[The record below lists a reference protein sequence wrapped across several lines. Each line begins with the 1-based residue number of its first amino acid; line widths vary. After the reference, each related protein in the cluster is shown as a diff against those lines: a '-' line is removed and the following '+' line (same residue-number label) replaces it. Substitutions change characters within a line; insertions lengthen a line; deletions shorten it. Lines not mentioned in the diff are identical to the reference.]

1 MSCHLSA
8 ATRCSCSYSSFVS
21 WCVLRRVFAIV
32 VAGFLAVSPGL
43 HAAQPNATLGLD
55 VPVPCEKDVT
65 LAASLA
71 RVSAD
76 VAYLASDELMGR
88 GIDSEGLAE
97 AADYVQRQFKEAGL
111 ITKLPGGAPSQTF
124 TAPRK
129 SSDSMS
135 KDTPPRSE
143 RNVLGILPG
152 KGPHKDEVVILG
164 AHYDHIGFGRRGP
177 GDDRP
182 REVHNGADDN
192 ASGTA
197 VLMEVA
203 RRLGARKEPLDR
215 TVLFI
220 AFTGEERGLLGSRH
234 YIKNPVFSLE
244 KTVAMLNFD
253 MVGRLRGDSLM
264 INGTAT
270 GKELSDLLDEANSE
284 IDLKLFKN
292 PKNVGPSDQ
301 APFFLVHIPAIHFF
315 TGFHDCYHRPTDDV
329 ETLNCEGMVEIS
341 ALVERLTV
349 KVADREE
356 RLTFVNIAPTAVQ
369 RARSVFFGS
378 SVDFGYQGQGY
389 RIGRVLPESPAAKAG
404 LKDGDLIVSL
414 DGKKVEGMRDFVA
427 RLQAHK
433 PGDQVR
439 IEVRRGETTVP
450 VEVQLAKWPE
460 SK

>member
-1 MSCHLSA
+1 
-8 ATRCSCSYSSFVS
+8 
-21 WCVLRRVFAIV
+21 
-32 VAGFLAVSPGL
+32 
-43 HAAQPNATLGLD
+43 
-55 VPVPCEKDVT
+55 
-65 LAASLA
+65 
-71 RVSAD
+71 
-76 VAYLASDELMGR
+76 
-88 GIDSEGLAE
+88 
-97 AADYVQRQFKEAGL
+97 
-111 ITKLPGGAPSQTF
+111 
-124 TAPRK
+124 
-129 SSDSMS
+129 
-135 KDTPPRSE
+135 
-143 RNVLGILPG
+143 
-152 KGPHKDEVVILG
+152 
-164 AHYDHIGFGRRGP
+164 
-177 GDDRP
+177 
-182 REVHNGADDN
+182 
-192 ASGTA
+192 
-197 VLMEVA
+197 MEVA

-244 KTVAMLNFD
+244 RTVAMLNFD